1 MYLLC
6 AAIAQFNYFQYQ
18 NEKREKKRNCENREK
33 KRDIKWDTEQTVRQR
48 TIFTNPFGKNSDAIS
63 DSIYCIYIFFCYCGR
78 CRSQYLWLFSLL
90 FVQLLFQCAWAC
102 TINANRFLSYTS
114 HKQTLAQNNTHTH
127 THIPPMLLFLLTYQ
141 TVNMA
146 FENSH
151 SIWHAQIAAWCC
163 NNLCNMCVACS
174 FWCCSF
180 VVVTPTH
187 QYTHIVTHSKWW
199 PHTIDFYEK
208 REYRNIAK
216 QENMTRSIMCDVNNR
231 LITREN
237 MFVLLNFVWL
247 VHRYFGHD
255 NFLGFSSF
263 FFCLSWQILASWSNT
278 QLFEQLIPSILTGN
292 DSARILEYSN
302 YVGSLFSC
310 DGFCCCYRWQ
320 SNCTSNWN
328 QGKPQDICRINH

>member
-1 MYLLC
+1 MLS
-6 AAIAQFNYFQYQ
+6 AIPFIVYIYFSVIVVVVV
-18 NEKREKKRNCENREK
+18 RNIC
-33 KRDIKWDTEQTVRQR
+33 D
-48 TIFTNPFGKNSDAIS
+48 
-63 DSIYCIYIFFCYCGR
+63 FFR
-78 CRSQYLWLFSLL
+78 CCLFS
-90 FVQLLFQCAWAC
+90 FCSSVPG
-102 TINANRFLSYTS
+102 
-114 HKQTLAQNNTHTH
+114 LAPSMPIDFYLILRTNKHSLRIIHTH